1 MPPDTAIDSP
11 VVPNHV
17 AIIMDGNGRWAR
29 SRGLPRPYG
38 HRRGVEA
45 VRRTV
50 EAAADL
56 GISYLTLFG
65 FSTENWKRPTE
76 EVAEL
81 LRLLRMYLRGHVAEL
96 CENGVRLRVIGD
108 RSRFDQDIIDLIG
121 HAETLTAS
129 NTRLTLTVA
138 LNYGARQE
146 LVAATRRLIRE
157 ALSAKPDDDT
167 LIDETAIDETA
178 IARNLF
184 TAELPDPDLI
194 IRTSGEKRI
203 SNFLLWQ
210 AAYAELVFVDTLW
223 PDFNRLELEQAI
235 GEYGRRER
243 RYGALVSGE

>member
-11 VVPNHV
+11 AVPNHV

-121 HAETLTAS
+121 HAETLTAL

-157 ALSAKPDDDT
+157 ALAANPDDDT
-167 LIDETAIDETA
+167 LVDETA

>member
-1 MPPDTAIDSP
+1 MPPDTAIDSLA
-11 VVPNHV
+11 VPNHV

-50 EAAADL
+50 EAATDL

-65 FSTENWKRPTE
+65 FSTENWKRPIE

-96 CENGVRLRVIGD
+96 CENGVRLQVIGD
-108 RSRFDQDIIDLIG
+108 RSRFDQDIVDLIG
-121 HAETLTAS
+121 HAEELTAS
-129 NTRLTLTVA
+129 NKRLTLTVA

-146 LVAATRRLIRE
+146 LVAATRRLVRE
-157 ALSAKPDDDT
+157 ALAANRHDDALDDT
-167 LIDETAIDETA
+167 LIDETA